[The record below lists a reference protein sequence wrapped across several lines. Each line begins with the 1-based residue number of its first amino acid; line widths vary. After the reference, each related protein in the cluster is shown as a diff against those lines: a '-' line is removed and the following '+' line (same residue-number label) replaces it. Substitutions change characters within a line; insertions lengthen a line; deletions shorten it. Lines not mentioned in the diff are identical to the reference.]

1 VNAPQCGLPGSAC
14 REQLALLSKTAQLV
28 AQSAPQGVE
37 LKSVQRQRILDAARQ
52 AKLTASSEQRKPRT
66 SRRILTLSLLSV
78 AALALC
84 GLGIWIFHESNQN
97 AARGRGLAAGRRTS
111 TFGSGDDAGPAAFR
125 QRSEADSPRD
135 AATGLDGTLTASVA
149 NKPDPTRAD

>member
-1 VNAPQCGLPGSAC
+1 MNPESKSHCESTEHLLSAFALGEATEAEKEIVNAHVASCSAC

-37 LKSVQRQRILDAARQ
+37 LESAQRQRILDAARQ

-78 AALALC
+78 AALALV
-84 GLGIWIFHESNQN
+84 ES
-97 AARGRGLAAGRRTS
+97 
-111 TFGSGDDAGPAAFR
+111 GSGSSTSR
-125 QRSEADSPRD
+125 
-135 AATGLDGTLTASVA
+135 T
-149 NKPDPTRAD
+149 